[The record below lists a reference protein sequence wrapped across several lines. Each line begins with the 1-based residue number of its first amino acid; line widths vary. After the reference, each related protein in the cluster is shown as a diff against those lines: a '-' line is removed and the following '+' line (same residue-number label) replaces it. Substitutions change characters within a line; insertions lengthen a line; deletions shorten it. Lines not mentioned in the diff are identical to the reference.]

1 MKGLQSPCAHRH
13 TLCMGDSLGD
23 VLRRARNAKRL
34 SQGEVGR
41 GIGYSGSWLSRVE
54 TGKIQPDRPALAAL
68 CGVLGLT
75 AADVGLEGDDVHRRN
90 VLTLGLGVG
99 IAAVLPGAAA
109 AAAVDPKELVERSLF
124 RLPEARPTSRASLAA
139 ALAEARTVFQEAQYS
154 RLSRTLPSLI
164 SGSLASQAHD
174 IAARAYVLLA
184 QLAIKNYQGPFAGI
198 AAERAR
204 AQAELTGNAVVM
216 GEAAHSMGITLRR
229 GGEYQAAID
238 HLRQAADRLGSRSD
252 ELAMRGTL
260 MLTASYSAAQAG
272 WRGQALELIGQ
283 AEETAERR
291 ESAAQRLFIPG
302 VFGQEQTKVFRISVH
317 HALGEDDQA
326 LNHAEKIDPRRLPNA
341 ERRGRMCMDVARVW
355 QGLGEPEKAFHALR
369 ALASYA
375 PEEATRPKVRAIASE
390 LLVMNPEM
398 PGLRGFAQRIGASV

>member
-1 MKGLQSPCAHRH
+1 
-13 TLCMGDSLGD
+13 MGDSLGD

-34 SQGEVGR
+34 SQGEVGNAV
-41 GIGYSGSWLSRVE
+41 GYSGSWLSRVE
-54 TGKIQPDRPALAAL
+54 TGKIQPDDDILGSL

-75 AADVGLEGDDVHRRN
+75 AADVGLEGDDVHRRK
-90 VLTLGLGVG
+90 VLSLGLGVG
-99 IAAVLPGAAA
+99 IAAALPGTASAAI
-109 AAAVDPKELVERSLF
+109 DPKELVERSLF
-124 RLPEARPTSRASLAA
+124 RLPETRPASRE
-139 ALAEARTVFQEAQYS
+139 ALASALVQARSVFQEAQYG

-204 AQAELTGNAVVM
+204 AQAELTGSAVVM
-216 GEAAHSMGITLRR
+216 GEAAHSMGVTLRR

-238 HLRQAADRLGSRSD
+238 HLKQSADRLGGHPE

-272 WRGQALELIGQ
+272 WRSQAMELIGQ
-283 AEETAERR
+283 AEETAKRR
-291 ESAAQRLFIPG
+291 ETAAQRLYIPG
-302 VFGQEQTKVFRISVH
+302 VFGEDQTRVFRISVH

-326 LNHAEKIDPRRLPNA
+326 LAYAEKIDPRRLPNA

-355 QGLGEPEKAFHALR
+355 QGLDEPQKAFHALR

-398 PGLRGFAQRIGASV
+398 PGLRRFVQRTGVGV

>member
-1 MKGLQSPCAHRH
+1 
-13 TLCMGDSLGD
+13 MGDLPGD

-34 SQGEVGR
+34 SQGAVGKAV
-41 GIGYSGSWLSRVE
+41 GYSGSWLSRVE
-54 TGKIQPDRPALAAL
+54 TGKIQPDHDALAAL
-68 CGVLGLT
+68 CGVLSLK

-90 VLTLGLGVG
+90 VLALGLGVG
-99 IAAVLPGAAA
+99 IAAALPGTAASA
-109 AAAVDPKELVERSLF
+109 STDPKELVERSLF
-124 RLPEARPTSRASLAA
+124 RLPEVRPASRASLVA
-139 ALAEARTVFQEAQYS
+139 ALTEARTVFQEAQYS
-154 RLSRTLPSLI
+154 RLSRSLPSLI

-184 QLAIKNYQGPFAGI
+184 QLAIKNYQGPFAGV

-238 HLRQAADRLGSRSD
+238 HLRQAADRLGSRSE

-272 WRGQALELIGQ
+272 WRGQAMELIGQ
-283 AEETAERR
+283 AEETAKRR
-291 ESAAQRLFIPG
+291 ESAAQRLYIPG
-302 VFGQEQTKVFRISVH
+302 VFGQDQTKVFRISVH

-326 LNHAEKIDPRRLPNA
+326 LIHAEKIDPRRLPNA

-355 QGLGEPEKAFHALR
+355 QRLGEPEKAFHALR
-369 ALASYA
+369 VLASYA
-375 PEEATRPKVRAIASE
+375 PEEATRPKVRSIVSE

-398 PGLRGFAQRIGASV
+398 PGLRGFSQKVGATV